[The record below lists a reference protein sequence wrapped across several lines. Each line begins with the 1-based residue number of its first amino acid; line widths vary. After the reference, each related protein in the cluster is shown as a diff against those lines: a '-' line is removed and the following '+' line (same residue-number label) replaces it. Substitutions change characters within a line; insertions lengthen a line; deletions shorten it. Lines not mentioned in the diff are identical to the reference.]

1 MNASIHR
8 FLGVLAV
15 IAVGLPTSA
24 SANAPAGQY
33 VVTAS
38 GTGNGTVYDT
48 KSKLTWQQTVSSAT
62 YSWVAAKTYC
72 AGVGA
77 SLGGTGW
84 RLPTIKELQSIVDL
98 TQRPPLLL
106 TRTPFPR
113 HQKTRSGHRPRWP
126 ARRPMRGLSTSA
138 SAARTTSTC
147 PSRTM
152 YVASAEDGHFDARL
166 FDLSF
171 SDLLSLDKQFARGKL
186 NGLLL

>member
-98 TQRPPLLL
+98 TQTTAPMIDPNA
-106 TRTPFPR
+106 FP
-113 HQKTRSGHRPRWP
+113 GAP
-126 ARRPMRGLSTSA
+126 SA
-138 SAARTTSTC
+138 YFWSSSPVAGS
-147 PSRTM
+147 PSYAW
-152 YVASAEDGHFDARL
+152 YVHFGYGYADGD
-166 FDLSF
+166 DVS
-171 SDLLSLDKQFARGKL
+171 S
-186 NGLLL
+186 